1 MTRSTEHHQLLEQA
15 QELAGQVDDPAIAIK
30 ILEMVTPVLLSP
42 IQNQNVDWSS
52 VDEAGRL
59 YGLAIG
65 ALRSRP

>member
-1 MTRSTEHHQLLEQA
+1 MTQGTEHQQLLEQA
-15 QELAGQVDDPAIAIK
+15 QKLAGRVDDPAIAIK

-59 YGLAIG
+59 HGLAIG